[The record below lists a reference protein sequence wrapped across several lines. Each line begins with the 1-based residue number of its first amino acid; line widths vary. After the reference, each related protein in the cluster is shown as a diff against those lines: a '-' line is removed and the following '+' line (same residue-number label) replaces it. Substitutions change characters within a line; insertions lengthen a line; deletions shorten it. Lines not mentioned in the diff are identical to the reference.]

1 MSAPGSGHRHHHR
14 RRHHHWFGLGFC
26 IQARVAAAAIVVEGT
41 ELNQQAVIAA
51 YDFP

>member
-1 MSAPGSGHRHHHR
+1 
-14 RRHHHWFGLGFC
+14 
-26 IQARVAAAAIVVEGT
+26 VAAAAVVVEGT